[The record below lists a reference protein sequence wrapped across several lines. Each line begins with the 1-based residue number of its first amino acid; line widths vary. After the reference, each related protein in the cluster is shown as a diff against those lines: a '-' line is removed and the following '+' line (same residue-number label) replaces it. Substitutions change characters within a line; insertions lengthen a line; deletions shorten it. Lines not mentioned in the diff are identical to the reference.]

1 MTFSVPESLPW
12 TIVLFLVGLALI
24 CVAGDKFVD
33 AAVAIA
39 KRLKIPQIVVGA
51 TIVSLGTTLPEILV
65 STTAVLGKAQSPE
78 ISVGNALGSIIC
90 NTALIAGI
98 GQLMRPAKEV
108 KQKSVSWRMLFF
120 VATVAVLFLSVLISP
135 AREFI
140 DKDGNVA
147 TAAGVVYRV
156 IGILLV
162 LAFCAYAFLS
172 IKLKDS
178 DGEAEYDENEKIMP
192 MWGAL
197 LMLVISAAALFVG
210 ANLLVENGQLLAK
223 AAGVPDRVIAV
234 TMIALGTSLPE
245 LVTTVTSAIKG
256 QGDVGLGNI
265 IGANL
270 FNILLVIGLPA
281 TIAGGDAMVFTPTAL
296 YLDLPLALLAM
307 CALILPMLIRKKGS
321 RIQGALLV
329 LGYIGYCVWSFVSAG
344 A

>member
-1 MTFSVPESLPW
+1 MVFSVPDSLFW
-12 TIVLFLVGLALI
+12 TIVLFVVGLVLI

-65 STTAVLGKAQSPE
+65 SSTAALGSAQSPD

-98 GQLMRPAKEV
+98 GQLIRPAKEV
-108 KQKSVSWRMLFF
+108 KSKSVSWRMIFF
-120 VATVAVLFLSVLISP
+120 VGTAVLLFCSVLFSP
-135 AREFI
+135 AQ
-140 DKDGNVA
+140 DYTGADGIEKHFV
-147 TAAGVVYRV
+147 GSVGRV
-156 IGILLV
+156 IGIVLV
-162 LAFCAYAFLS
+162 LGFCVYAYLS

-178 DGEAEYDENEKIMP
+178 DGEAEYDETEKVMP
-192 MWGAL
+192 LWGAL

-223 AAGVPDRVIAV
+223 AAGVPERVIAV

-245 LVTTVTSAIKG
+245 LVTTVTSSIKG

-270 FNILLVIGLPA
+270 FNMLLVLGLPA
-281 TIAGGDAMVFTPTAL
+281 TITGNIAFTAQSL

-307 CALILPMLIRKKGS
+307 CALIVPMLVRKKGS
-321 RIQGALLV
+321 RVQGGLLL
-329 LGYIGYCVWSFVSAG
+329 LGYIGYCVYSFLA

>member
-1 MTFSVPESLPW
+1 MSFSVPDSLFW
-12 TIVLFLVGLALI
+12 TIVLFLAGLGLI

-39 KRLKIPQIVVGA
+39 KRLKIPEIVVGA

-65 STTAVLGKAQSPE
+65 STTAAVGRAQSPE

-98 GQLMRPAKEV
+98 GQLIRPTKEV
-108 KQKSVSWRMLFF
+108 KQKSVGWRMVFF
-120 VATVAVLFLSVLISP
+120 VGTAVLMFVSVLLTKPIGEGYVG
-135 AREFI
+135 RI
-140 DKDGNVA
+140 G
-147 TAAGVVYRV
+147 RI
-156 IGILLV
+156 IGIV
-162 LAFCAYAFLS
+162 LILGFCVYAFLS

-178 DGEAEYDENEKIMP
+178 DGEAEYDETEKVMP

-223 AAGVPDRVIAV
+223 AIGVPDRVIAV

-245 LVTTVTSAIKG
+245 LVTTVTSSIKG
-256 QGDVGLGNI
+256 RGDVGLGNI

-270 FNILLVIGLPA
+270 FNMLLVIGLPA
-281 TIAGGDAMVFTPTAL
+281 TITGNVAFTAKSL
-296 YLDLPLALLAM
+296 YLDLPLALFAM
-307 CALILPMLIRKKGS
+307 SALILPMLLRKKGS
-321 RIQGALLV
+321 RVQGGLLL
-329 LGYIGYCVWSFVSAG
+329 LGYIGYCVYSFIAAG

>member
-1 MTFSVPESLPW
+1 MSFSVPDSLFW
-12 TIVLFLVGLALI
+12 TIVLFLVGLGLV

-65 STTAVLGKAQSPE
+65 STSAVLGNAQSPE
-78 ISVGNALGSIIC
+78 ISVGNAIGSIIC

-98 GQLMRPAKEV
+98 GQLIRPAKEV
-108 KQKSVSWRMLFF
+108 KSKSVSWRMLFF
-120 VATVAVLFLSVLISP
+120 VATVAVLFLSVLITPSH
-135 AREFI
+135 EFI
-140 DKDGNVA
+140 DKTGK
-147 TAAGVVYRV
+147 TAQAVGTVVRV

-162 LAFCAYAFLS
+162 LGFCIYSFLS

-178 DGEAEYDENEKIMP
+178 DGEAEYDETEKVMP

-210 ANLLVENGQLLAK
+210 AQLLVENGQLLAQRM
-223 AAGVPDRVIAV
+223 GVPDRVIAV
-234 TMIALGTSLPE
+234 TFIALGTSLPE

-281 TIAGGDAMVFTPTAL
+281 TIKGNLVFTPNAL
-296 YLDLPLALLAM
+296 YIDLPLALLAM
-307 CALILPMLIRKKGS
+307 VGLIVPMLIRKKGS
-321 RIQGALLV
+321 RVQGGLLV
-329 LGYIGYCVWSFVSAG
+329 LGYLAYCVYSFLTAG

>member
-1 MTFSVPESLPW
+1 MVVDVHLRGCCRRAGKEYVTRAQRNMP
-12 TIVLFLVGLALI
+12 AD
-24 CVAGDKFVD
+24 AGDKFVD

-65 STTAVLGKAQSPE
+65 STTAAVGNAQSPE

-98 GQLMRPAKEV
+98 GQLMRPTHEV

-120 VATVAVLFLSVLISP
+120 VGTVVLLFASVLLNSAHAI
-135 AREFI
+135 
-140 DKDGNVA
+140 G
-147 TAAGVVYRV
+147 RV
-156 IGILLV
+156 IGIILV
-162 LAFCAYAFLS
+162 LGFCVYSYLS
-172 IKLKDS
+172 IRLKDS
-178 DGEAEYDENEKIMP
+178 DGEAEYDEDEKVMP
-192 MWGAL
+192 LWGAL
-197 LMLVISAAALFVG
+197 LMLVIAAAALFVG

-223 AAGVPDRVIAV
+223 AIGVPDRVIAV

-281 TIAGGDAMVFTPTAL
+281 TITGFVPFTNKAL
-296 YLDLPLALLAM
+296 FLDLPLALLAM
-307 CALILPMLIRKKGS
+307 VGLIVPMLIRKKGS
-321 RIQGALLV
+321 RVQGALLV
-329 LGYIGYCVWSFVSAG
+329 LGYIGYCIYSFLSTG

>member
-1 MTFSVPESLPW
+1 MSFSVPDSLFW
-12 TIVLFLVGLALI
+12 TIVLFLVGLGLI
-24 CVAGDKFVD
+24 CIAGDKFVD

-39 KRLKIPQIVVGA
+39 KRLKIPMIVVGA

-65 STTAVLGKAQSPE
+65 SSTAAIGRAQSPE

-98 GQLMRPAKEV
+98 GQLILPAKDV

-120 VATVAVLFLSVLISP
+120 VGTMALLFVSVLISP
-135 AREFI
+135 SKMFL
-140 DKDGNVA
+140 DQNNVEQVA
-147 TAAGVVYRV
+147 VGTVGRV
-156 IGILLV
+156 IGIILILG
-162 LAFCAYAFLS
+162 FCVYAYLS

-178 DGEAEYDENEKIMP
+178 DGEAEFDETEKVMP
-192 MWGAL
+192 MWAAL
-197 LMLVISAAALFVG
+197 LMLVIAAAALFAG

-223 AAGVPDRVIAV
+223 AIGVPDRVIAV

-245 LVTTVTSAIKG
+245 LVTTVTSAIKK

-270 FNILLVIGLPA
+270 FNILLVLGLPA
-281 TIAGGDAMVFTPTAL
+281 TITGNIAFTAKAL
-296 YLDLPLALLAM
+296 YIDLPLALLVM
-307 CALILPMLIRKKGS
+307 VGLIVPMLIRKKGS
-321 RIQGALLV
+321 RVQGAILLLV
-329 LGYIGYCVWSFVSAG
+329 YIGYCVYSFLA

>member
-1 MTFSVPESLPW
+1 MSFSVPDSLFW
-12 TIVLFLVGLALI
+12 TIVLFLAGLGLI

-39 KRLKIPQIVVGA
+39 KRLKIPEIVVGA

-65 STTAVLGKAQSPE
+65 STTAAVGRAQSPE

-98 GQLMRPAKEV
+98 GQLIRPTNEV
-108 KQKSVSWRMLFF
+108 KRNSVSWRMLFF
-120 VATVAVLFLSVLISP
+120 VGTAVLLFVSVLLTPPIGEGYVG
-135 AREFI
+135 RI
-140 DKDGNVA
+140 G
-147 TAAGVVYRV
+147 RV
-156 IGILLV
+156 IGIV
-162 LAFCAYAFLS
+162 LILGFCVYAFLS
-172 IKLKDS
+172 IKFKDS
-178 DGEAEYDENEKIMP
+178 DGEAEYDETEKIMP

-197 LMLVISAAALFVG
+197 LMLVVSAAALFVG

-223 AAGVPDRVIAV
+223 AIGVPDRVIAV

-245 LVTTVTSAIKG
+245 LVTTVTSSIKG
-256 QGDVGLGNI
+256 RGDVGLGNI

-270 FNILLVIGLPA
+270 FNMLLVMGLPA
-281 TIAGGDAMVFTPTAL
+281 TITGNVAFTAKSL

-307 CALILPMLIRKKGS
+307 SALILPMLLRKKGS
-321 RIQGALLV
+321 RVQGGLLL
-329 LGYIGYCVWSFVSAG
+329 LGYIGYCVYSFIASG

>member
-1 MTFSVPESLPW
+1 MSFSVPDSLFW
-12 TIVLFLVGLALI
+12 TIVLFLVGLGLI

-65 STTAVLGKAQSPE
+65 SSTAALGSAQSPD

-98 GQLMRPAKEV
+98 GQLMRPTKEV

-120 VATVAVLFLSVLISP
+120 VGTAVLMFVSVLLTKPIGEGYVG
-135 AREFI
+135 RI
-140 DKDGNVA
+140 G
-147 TAAGVVYRV
+147 RV
-156 IGILLV
+156 IGIV
-162 LAFCAYAFLS
+162 LILGFCVYAFLS
-172 IKLKDS
+172 IKFKDS
-178 DGEAEYDENEKIMP
+178 DGEAEYDETEKVMP
-192 MWGAL
+192 LWGAL
-197 LMLVISAAALFVG
+197 LMLVVSAAALFVG

-223 AAGVPDRVIAV
+223 AIGVPDRVIAV

-245 LVTTVTSAIKG
+245 LVTTVTSSIKG
-256 QGDVGLGNI
+256 RGDVGLGNI

-270 FNILLVIGLPA
+270 FNMLLVIGLPA
-281 TIAGGDAMVFTPTAL
+281 TITGNVAFTAKSL

-307 CALILPMLIRKKGS
+307 SALILPMLLRKKGS
-321 RIQGALLV
+321 RVQGGLL
-329 LGYIGYCVWSFVSAG
+329 LFGYIGYCVYSFIASG

>member
-1 MTFSVPESLPW
+1 MSFSVPDSLFW
-12 TIVLFLVGLALI
+12 TIVLFLVGLGLI

-39 KRLKIPQIVVGA
+39 KRLKIPEIVVGA

-65 STTAVLGKAQSPE
+65 STTAAVGRAQSPE

-98 GQLMRPAKEV
+98 GQLIRPTKEV
-108 KQKSVSWRMLFF
+108 KRNSVSWRMLFF
-120 VATVAVLFLSVLISP
+120 VGTAVLLFVSVLLTQPIGEGYVG
-135 AREFI
+135 RI
-140 DKDGNVA
+140 G
-147 TAAGVVYRV
+147 RV
-156 IGILLV
+156 IGIV
-162 LAFCAYAFLS
+162 LILGFCVYAFLS
-172 IKLKDS
+172 IKFKDS
-178 DGEAEYDENEKIMP
+178 DGEAEYDETEKIMP

-197 LMLVISAAALFVG
+197 LMLVVSAAALFVG

-223 AAGVPDRVIAV
+223 AIGVPDRVIAV

-245 LVTTVTSAIKG
+245 LVTTVTSSIKG
-256 QGDVGLGNI
+256 RGDVGLGNI

-270 FNILLVIGLPA
+270 FNMLLVIGLPA
-281 TIAGGDAMVFTPTAL
+281 TITGNVAFTAKSL

-307 CALILPMLIRKKGS
+307 SALILPMLLRKKGS
-321 RIQGALLV
+321 RVQGGLLL
-329 LGYIGYCVWSFVSAG
+329 LGYIGYCVYSFIASG

>member
-1 MTFSVPESLPW
+1 MSFSVPDSLFW
-12 TIVLFLVGLALI
+12 TIVLFLVGLGLI

-65 STTAVLGKAQSPE
+65 STTAAVGSAQSPE
-78 ISVGNALGSIIC
+78 IAVGNALGSIIC
-90 NTALIAGI
+90 NTALVAGI
-98 GQLMRPAKEV
+98 GQLIRPAKDV
-108 KQKSVSWRMLFF
+108 KKTSVSWRMLFF
-120 VATVAVLFLSVLISP
+120 VGTAVLLFVSVLISSGR
-135 AREFI
+135 AI
-140 DKDGNVA
+140 G
-147 TAAGVVYRV
+147 RV
-156 IGILLV
+156 IGIV
-162 LAFCAYAFLS
+162 LILGFCAYAYLS
-172 IKLKDS
+172 IRLKDS
-178 DGEAEYDENEKIMP
+178 DGEAEYDENEKVMP

-270 FNILLVIGLPA
+270 FNMLLVIGLPA
-281 TIAGGDAMVFTPTAL
+281 TITGSVPFTDKAL
-296 YLDLPLALLAM
+296 FLDLPLALLAM
-307 CALILPMLIRKKGS
+307 VVLIIPMLIRRKGS
-321 RIQGALLV
+321 RVQGAILL
-329 LGYIGYCVWSFVSAG
+329 LGYIGYCVYSFVAAG

>member
-1 MTFSVPESLPW
+1 MSFSVPDSLFW
-12 TIVLFLVGLALI
+12 TIVLFVAGLVLI

-65 STTAVLGKAQSPE
+65 SSTAAIGAAQSPE

-90 NTALIAGI
+90 NTALIAGV

-108 KQKSVSWRMLFF
+108 KSKSVGWRFLFF
-120 VATVAVLFLSVLISP
+120 LGTVVLLFVSVLISP
-135 AREFI
+135 SQTYTGA
-140 DKDGNVA
+140 DGTVKQFV
-147 TAAGVVYRV
+147 GSIGRV
-156 IGILLV
+156 IGIVMV
-162 LAFCAYAFLS
+162 LGFCAYAFLS

-178 DGEAEYDENEKIMP
+178 DGEAEFDENEKVMP
-192 MWGAL
+192 LWAAL

-210 ANLLVENGQLLAK
+210 ANLLVENGQVLALDYLH
-223 AAGVPDRVIAV
+223 VSERVVAV

-245 LVTTVTSAIKG
+245 LVTTVTSSIKG

-270 FNILLVIGLPA
+270 FNLLLVLGLPA
-281 TIAGGDAMVFTPTAL
+281 TITGNVAFTSNAL
-296 YLDLPLALLAM
+296 YIDLPLATLAM
-307 CALILPMLIRKKGS
+307 VGLIVPMLVRKKGS
-321 RIQGALLV
+321 RVQGGILL
-329 LGYIGYCVWSFVSAG
+329 LAYIGYCVYSFIA
-344 A
+344 AA